1 MVIYSVMAECID
13 LSVTDRAYNDM
24 RSFGTQMYNTPS
36 KSVWF
41 QNILTCLLNALLR
54 EYDDSLR
61 IGMDKDSTL
70 LVAWGCRNSL
80 ELNVFTKYVL
90 QGSDNAKSFADDLWI
105 DSLDIFTSFR
115 EWPRFHSPASQAPG
129 LDQTIA
135 NLQSQKAKI
144 ARNTYLRV
152 SDLAKTVGF
161 EEEYKRM
168 HKATSKLVHPTAFS
182 VLGNP
187 DERESLGAEL
197 RQNFFMTGIRYGLDA
212 FTEIKDHVEKHG
224 VEPLP

>member
-1 MVIYSVMAECID
+1 MAERID
-13 LSVTDRAYNDM
+13 LSVTDRAYNDV
-24 RSFGTQMYNTPS
+24 RSFGTQMYNTRS

-41 QNILTCLLNALLR
+41 QNILTCLSDAILR
-54 EYDDSLR
+54 EYDNLR
-61 IGMDKDSTL
+61 IGMDKGSTV
-70 LVAWGCRNSL
+70 LVAWGCRKGL

-90 QGSDNAKSFADDLWI
+90 QSSANAESFSDDLWI
-105 DSLDIFTSFR
+105 DSLDVFTSFR
-115 EWPRFHSPASQAPG
+115 EWLRFHSPTSQAPG

-144 ARNTYLRV
+144 APTTYLRV
-152 SDLAKTVGF
+152 SDLADTVGF

-197 RQNFFMTGIRYGLDA
+197 RQNFFMTGIRYGLD
-212 FTEIKDHVEKHG
+212 G
-224 VEPLP
+224 SQR